1 MALSMPL
8 VFEAEPGLGLAASAL
23 DSGSSEPAAVGAPMA
38 FTTTWIVAVAL
49 MGAGIV
55 VGMVRSNL
63 RSWHGSG

>member
-1 MALSMPL
+1 
-8 VFEAEPGLGLAASAL
+8 LAASAL

-38 FTTTWIVAVAL
+38 FTATWIVAVAL